1 MLEVYKRSWQVFF
14 PLFGAFVLGAIQTYI
29 FFKDPQIAVT
39 IILLILAAICLII
52 GIIAFV
58 YDIKDALRKDREKKR
73 EASYKA
79 LVESFKH
86 LGLDDKGAEIAA
98 TGRPPNLP
106 IDGED

>member
-29 FFKDPQIAVT
+29 FLKDSQIAVT
-39 IILLILAAICLII
+39 IILLILAVICLMI
-52 GIIAFV
+52 GVIALI
-58 YDIKDALRKDREKKR
+58 YDIKDALSKDREKKR
-73 EASYKA
+73 EASHKA
-79 LVESFKH
+79 LGESFER

-98 TGRPPNLP
+98 TGRPPSLP